1 MQKRRIK
8 IKENDKKT
16 IQINIAVSIL
26 LVVVLS
32 FISVGYALY
41 GQILN
46 TSGNVTFKTQGKIAI
61 TNVELISSKNV
72 KDGSIPAFTD
82 DSVDF
87 NLTFEKGEGST
98 EENYQAVYSITIDN
112 KTFYNYDFNLANFQ
126 PVIKNS
132 SGVNVDP
139 SYLTYS
145 LDGISLGDSIP
156 AGEEVTFTLTLDF
169 APEEDDTYSVDG
181 NMDTNLEEEPHG
193 SVLGSIPDGATG
205 DLRESLGNDL
215 AQFSITVINSYQS
228 PRTFNLN
235 VGDTAHFKLVNS
247 DGSNLGSFTIDGGTT
262 NTYTFYVKRVDGAI
276 FTNSSLTTNVSLSY
290 NEVSNINCG
299 GITLLVDEQEIKDET
314 PPIISNV
321 TVTQNNATSDDTS
334 NNNVGSLTV
343 SWNGSDAES
352 GVKKYYIVLKNEST
366 GNETTY
372 QQDVSLGTS
381 YTVNG
386 LADGS
391 YSFKVYGENNDG
403 YKASDSDIE
412 SGNTN
417 YCASSSS
424 TSYTWHYTVALSS
437 NSQYVKA
444 LTNTKVN
451 RGYNYTTTLQA
462 NDNSGNYT
470 YSLPTS
476 ITVSMGGTN
485 ISTGTSAG
493 RYQYT
498 SSSGALTVYGVTGNL
513 SITARGT
520 RSNSGGGCG

>member
-1 MQKRRIK
+1 MKKKLMKEK
-8 IKENDKKT
+8 INDKKT
-16 IQINIAVSIL
+16 IKINIAMSIL

-32 FISVGYALY
+32 FISLGYALY
-41 GQILN
+41 GQTLN
-46 TSGNVTFKTQGKIAI
+46 ITGSSTFGTQGKIAI
-61 TNVELISSKNV
+61 TDVTLTSSKNV
-72 KDGSIPAFTD
+72 RSDSIPEFTD

-87 NLTFEKGEGST
+87 NLTFEKAEGST
-98 EENYQAVYSITIDN
+98 EPNYQAVYSITIEND
-112 KTFYNYDFNLANFQ
+112 TFYNYDFNLANFQ

-132 SGVNVDP
+132 SGIDVDP

-145 LDGISLGDSIP
+145 LDGINLGDSIP
-156 AGEEVTFTLTLDF
+156 AGESVTFTLTLDF

-181 NMDTNLEEEPHG
+181 NIDTNLEEEPHG

-205 DLRESLGNDL
+205 DLRESMGNDL
-215 AQFSITVINSYQS
+215 AAFTINVINSYQS
-228 PRTFNLN
+228 PRTFTLN
-235 VGDTAHFKLVNS
+235 IGDTSHFKLVNS
-247 DGSNLGSFTIDGGTT
+247 DGSDLGNLTIEAGTT
-262 NTYTFYVKRVDGAI
+262 NTYNFYVKRVDGAI
-276 FTNSSLTTNVSLSY
+276 FTNSSLTTNISLSY

-299 GITLLVDEQEIKDET
+299 GITLLVDEQELEDKT
-314 PPIISNV
+314 PPLISNV
-321 TVTQNNATSDDTS
+321 TVSQNNATSDDTS
-334 NNNVGSLTV
+334 NDNVGSLTV

-372 QQDVSLGTS
+372 QQDSSGGTS

-386 LADGS
+386 LKDGS

-403 YKASDSDIE
+403 YKANASDIE
-412 SGNTN
+412 SGNTD

-424 TSYTWHYTVALSS
+424 ESYTWHYTVSLST
-437 NSQYVKA
+437 NSQYMKA
-444 LTNTKVN
+444 LSDTKVN

-462 NDNSGNYT
+462 NDDSGNYS
-470 YSLPTS
+470 YSLPSS

-498 SSSGALTVYGVTGNL
+498 SSSGALTVYGVTGNI
-513 SITARGT
+513 SITAKAT
-520 RSNSGGGCG
+520 RSNTGGGC